1 MDDLM
6 HLHSL
11 ELRLSNER
19 MRLSEATSQS
29 EKDMRSVWVKQL
41 EKEIQGEIE
50 FLASKGIVVSKVTI
64 KDQDADELLKELLG

>member
-29 EKDMRSVWVKQL
+29 EKDLRSVWVKQL

-50 FLASKGIVVSKVTI
+50 FLASRGITVQKATI
-64 KDQDADELLKELLG
+64 KDFDVDELLKELLG

>member
-19 MRLSEATSQS
+19 MRLSEAASQS
-29 EKDMRSVWVKQL
+29 EKDLRSVWVKQL

-50 FLASKGIVVSKVTI
+50 FLASKGITLQKATT
-64 KDQDADELLKELLG
+64 KDFDVDELLKELLG

>member
-29 EKDMRSVWVKQL
+29 EKDLRSVWVKQL

-50 FLASKGIVVSKVTI
+50 FLASKGITVYKATI
-64 KDQDADELLKELLG
+64 KNFDADALLKELLG

>member
-19 MRLSEATSQS
+19 MRLSEATSQA
-29 EKDMRSVWVKQL
+29 EKELRSVWVNQL
-41 EKEIQGEIE
+41 EKEIKGEIE
-50 FLASKGIVVSKVTI
+50 FLASKGIMVSKVTI
-64 KDQDADELLKELLG
+64 KDKDADAILKELLG

>member
-29 EKDMRSVWVKQL
+29 EKDLRSVWVKQL
-41 EKEIQGEIE
+41 EKEIRGEIE
-50 FLASKGIVVSKVTI
+50 FLASRGITVQKATI
-64 KDQDADELLKELLG
+64 KDFDVDELLKELLG

>member
-29 EKDMRSVWVKQL
+29 EKDLRSVWVKQL

-50 FLASKGIVVSKVTI
+50 FLASKGITLQKATT
-64 KDQDADELLKELLG
+64 KDFDADELLKELLG

>member
-19 MRLSEATSQS
+19 MRLSEATNQA
-29 EKDMRSVWVKQL
+29 EIDLRSVWVQQL

-50 FLASKGIVVSKVTI
+50 FLASKGITVQKATI
-64 KDQDADELLKELLG
+64 KDFDADALLKELLG